1 MKYELAEKANQDRK
15 VYATLKELNV
25 NDFIDSIIEEEKRT
39 HNMGFGKSGA
49 DGITMNFL

>member
-15 VYATLKELNV
+15 VYAALKELRI

-39 HNMGFGKSGA
+39 RN
-49 DGITMNFL
+49 INTNL

>member
-15 VYATLKELNV
+15 VYATLKELTI

-39 HNMGFGKSGA
+39 HNT
-49 DGITMNFL
+49 GIANSSA